1 MIVTETITY
10 AIYVYSL
17 IVLFIYIS
25 PTPVNLILFF
35 IYCFS
40 TTWYIAYGCNGYFIN
55 NKSPKLLVTAQ
66 YSLLCTIS
74 FYLINMSWQKFKNYM
89 FYKLILLV
97 LPFVYIINIKFC
109 EYIFE
114 CKPYHTFNVA
124 SKIYFFVIIVNLLYI
139 LYKKNSIIKKLR

>member
-74 FYLINMSWQKFKNYM
+74 FYLINIHGKNL
-89 FYKLILLV
+89 K
-97 LPFVYIINIKFC
+97 IICFIN
-109 EYIFE
+109 
-114 CKPYHTFNVA
+114 
-124 SKIYFFVIIVNLLYI
+124 
-139 LYKKNSIIKKLR
+139 

>member
-10 AIYVYSL
+10 VIYIYSF
-17 IVLFIYIS
+17 IMLFIYIS

-55 NKSPKLLVTAQ
+55 NKSPKLLVIAQ

-74 FYLINMSWQKFKNYM
+74 FYLINMSWQKFKNYI

-97 LPFVYIINIKFC
+97 LPFIYIINIKFG
-109 EYIFE
+109 EYIFG
-114 CKPYHTFNVA
+114 CKSYHTFNVA
-124 SKIYFFVIIVNLLYI
+124 SKIYFFVIIVNLLTCVKSVTFI
-139 LYKKNSIIKKLR
+139 C

>member
-74 FYLINMSWQKFKNYM
+74 FYLINHTWPKYKNHM
-89 FYKLILLV
+89 FYKLLLLV